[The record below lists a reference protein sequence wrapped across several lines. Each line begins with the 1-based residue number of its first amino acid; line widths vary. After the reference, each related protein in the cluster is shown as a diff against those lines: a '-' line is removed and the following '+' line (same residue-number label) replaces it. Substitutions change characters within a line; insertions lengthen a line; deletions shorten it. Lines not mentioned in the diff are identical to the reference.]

1 MLRIFSIFNFKF
13 LILLITCYLLLITS
27 TGFADA
33 QVTSTSISTPVQI
46 NEEEVENGSLVCTNV
61 DGFKLCDAIAD
72 GSMVGVVSTEPLG
85 SIEITDLENTYPMI
99 TEGIVAVRV
108 SALAGNISAND
119 LVTSSE
125 IPGVAEK
132 AVRNGYVLG
141 TALEEFAP
149 SDSSSQ
155 GLILVSLNI
164 HPAIGISGFRSN
176 LLDTLRSGSAAS
188 ILEPL
193 ASLRY
198 ILAVLVVVISFV
210 LGFIYFGRVA
220 REGVNALGRNPLA
233 SRSIQISI
241 AMNIILMLLIV
252 LVGLGLGYLIL
263 VL

>member
-1 MLRIFSIFNFKF
+1 MRIKIFRLFTIVCFLFSLSTIYQ
-13 LILLITCYLLLITS
+13 ILTTRI
-27 TGFADA
+27 ADA

-46 NEEEVENGSLVCTNV
+46 NEGEVENGSVVCTNTE
-61 DGFKLCDAIAD
+61 GFKLCDTIAD
-72 GSMVGVVSTEPLG
+72 GSLAGVVSTEPLG
-85 SIEITDLENTYPMI
+85 SIEITDLENTYPMV

-108 SALAGNISAND
+108 SALAGNISAGD
-119 LVTSSE
+119 LITSSE

-141 TALEEFAP
+141 TALEDFAP
-149 SDSSSQ
+149 SNPEDQ

-164 HPAIGISGFRSN
+164 HPAIGIAGFRSN
-176 LLDTLRSGSAAS
+176 LLDALRSGSAAS

-198 ILAVLVVVISFV
+198 ILAAAVVVISFV
-210 LGFIYFGRVA
+210 LGFVYFGRVA

-241 AMNIILMLLIV
+241 VMNIMLMIVIV

>member
-1 MLRIFSIFNFKF
+1 MFRK
-13 LILLITCYLLLITS
+13 LLIINFIFIFLFFSGTD
-27 TGFADA
+27 FVNA

-46 NEEEVENGSLVCTNV
+46 NEGEVKNGSLVCTGNS
-61 DGFKLCDAIAD
+61 GFKLCDTIAE
-72 GSMVGVVSTEPLG
+72 GSMAGVISTEALG
-85 SIEITDLENTYPMI
+85 SVEITDLDNTYPMVDS
-99 TEGIVAVRV
+99 GIVAVRV

-125 IPGVAEK
+125 IAGVAEK
-132 AVRNGYVLG
+132 AIRNGYVLG
-141 TALEEFAP
+141 TALEDFSP
-149 SDSSSQ
+149 SNPEDQ
-155 GLILVSLNI
+155 GLILVSVNI
-164 HPAIGISGFRSN
+164 HPAIGIAGFRSN

-198 ILAVLVVVISFV
+198 ILAAMVVVVSFI
-210 LGFIYFGRVA
+210 LGFVYFGRVA

-241 AMNIILMLLIV
+241 IMNIILMIVIV